1 MDKLNQLKD
10 NIKLANTHLSE
21 CEKMCNKI
29 KRLMKFKGIKKK
41 DVDIYIDSSDNCINI
56 SYCLSEMNIEEA
68 LAIMEANG
76 YITVQDFGFEP
87 W

>member
-21 CEKMCNKI
+21 CEKICNKI
-29 KRLMKFKGIKKK
+29 KRLLKFKGIKKK
-41 DVDIYIDSSDNCINI
+41 DVDIYIDISNNCINI
-56 SYCLSEMNIEEA
+56 SYCLSEINIEEA

-76 YITVQDFGFEP
+76 YITEKDFGFEP